1 MAFRALWQTP
11 NRANARLKATL
22 GGFHGPL
29 TFFIENP
36 SFFHNSFI
44 LYPKGRKAT
53 SLIPK
58 NALPRRNSDL
68 LSRCSKKS
76 LFLKNPHCMAWRAG
90 EFGFVYCRERE
101 PCKRAAESHQVEE
114 CTSLPQPCGGVGLK
128 PHQRASESHY
138 RWLSRPFNIFHQ
150 KSGFFR

>member
-1 MAFRALWQTP
+1 MRSLLNVWGARSQGRSVPSCFQRIFFMWPKLLGGFQGPLWQTAK
-11 NRANARLKATL
+11 RANARLKATL

-29 TFFIENP
+29 TFSIENT

-44 LYPKGRKAT
+44 LYPSGRKST

-68 LSRCSKKS
+68 FSRCSKKS

-101 PCKRAAESHQVEE
+101 PRKRAAESHQAIKETE
-114 CTSLPQPCGGVGLK
+114 GL
-128 PHQRASESHY
+128 HV
-138 RWLSRPFNIFHQ
+138 
-150 KSGFFR
+150 